1 MGEEMT
7 DDHDIDEI
15 DAEKVAQSKRRG
27 KRQGD
32 AKPIEE
38 DEEETK
44 MDVEGENVTT
54 LNVARGPET
63 TYVTQTELVLPS
75 DKTVSMETVEQLRY
89 DLEQRL
95 STFSTARMD
104 GAEGQET
111 WRKLEMVT
119 SGLAQDLC
127 EQLRLILEPSQ
138 ASRLKGDYRTGKR
151 LNMRKVIPYI
161 ASQFR
166 KDRIWLR
173 RTKPAQRNYQIVL
186 AVDDSSS
193 MADNRSK
200 ELAFES
206 VALISKALCLLE
218 SGQLGVVSF
227 GEDVQLIHPLQ
238 DSFSEESGPRILQ
251 QFTFEQKKT
260 KISELVDFVNA
271 MMSQAASS
279 STAQSLTAQLLL
291 IVSDGRGLFSEGAD
305 CVHQSIRRAKQ
316 AGIFMVFVIIDN
328 PDSKD
333 SILDIRQPVFEAGK
347 LLGIKPYLDSFPF
360 PFYVILRDIQTLPVV
375 LSDALRQWFELVT
388 SSSNQ

>member
-1 MGEEMT
+1 
-7 DDHDIDEI
+7 
-15 DAEKVAQSKRRG
+15 
-27 KRQGD
+27 
-32 AKPIEE
+32 
-38 DEEETK
+38 
-44 MDVEGENVTT
+44 
-54 LNVARGPET
+54 
-63 TYVTQTELVLPS
+63 
-75 DKTVSMETVEQLRY
+75 
-89 DLEQRL
+89 
-95 STFSTARMD
+95 
-104 GAEGQET
+104 
-111 WRKLEMVT
+111 
-119 SGLAQDLC
+119 
-127 EQLRLILEPSQ
+127 
-138 ASRLKGDYRTGKR
+138 
-151 LNMRKVIPYI
+151 
-161 ASQFR
+161 
-166 KDRIWLR
+166 
-173 RTKPAQRNYQIVL
+173 
-186 AVDDSSS
+186 

-271 MMSQAASS
+271 MMSQAASSSS